1 MRFTRVKGVHDIYEP
16 EIQLYQKVE
25 EISRKVFRVYG
36 FKEIRLPII
45 EYTELFQRSIGSTTD
60 IVEKEMY
67 TFNDRAGRSI
77 TLRPEG
83 TAGAV
88 RAYIENGFYNLPSP
102 QKFYYM
108 GPMFRYERPQAGRYR
123 QFHQLGVEAFGS
135 DAPLMDAELIL
146 LLRTLLIRL
155 GFNNL
160 MIEINSIGCSEC
172 RPIYRSRLIEFFSSR
187 ISAFCSD
194 CQRRFEKNPLRLLDC
209 KVPQCIKAR
218 EEAPSILDSL
228 CENCKAHFNRVISY
242 LDYMGISFSVTPTLV
257 RGLDYYTRTIFEIK
271 SESLGAQNAIAAGG
285 RYDNLVE
292 EFGGPPT
299 PAIGFAIGVE
309 RLVSLLKIEKAEE
322 KLPDCYIAFIG
333 EEAER
338 LSLRMGE
345 GLRQK
350 GFWIEIGTGGSL
362 KSQLRKADRLKARYA
377 IIIGE
382 EEIKRSVIRWKR
394 LSDGQEGE
402 CREEEIEKIIN
413 SNQKSEIRSQS
424 IK

>member
-25 EISRKVFRVYG
+25 EISREVFRVYG

-45 EYTELFQRSIGSTTD
+45 EYTELFQRSIGYTTD

-146 LLRTLLIRL
+146 LLRTLLMRL
-155 GFNNL
+155 DFKNL
-160 MIEINSIGCSEC
+160 IIEINSIGCSEC
-172 RPIYRSRLIEFFSSR
+172 RPVYRSRLIEFFSSR

-218 EEAPSILDSL
+218 EDAPSILDSL

-299 PAIGFAIGVE
+299 PAIGFAIGME

-377 IIIGE
+377 LIIGE

-413 SNQKSEIRSQS
+413 SNQKSEIRV
-424 IK
+424 

>member
-16 EIQLYQKVE
+16 EVQLYQKVE
-25 EISRKVFRVYG
+25 EISREVFRVYG

-88 RAYIENGFYNLPSP
+88 RAYIENGFYALPSP

-123 QFHQLGVEAFGS
+123 QFHQIGVEAFGV
-135 DAPLMDAELIL
+135 AEPIMDAEVIL
-146 LLRTLLIRL
+146 LLRHLLYEL

-160 MIEINSIGCSEC
+160 QIELNSLGCPEC
-172 RPIYRSRLIEFFSSR
+172 RPFYRDKLLDFFSLK
-187 ISAFCSD
+187 IKAFCSD

-218 EEAPSILDSL
+218 EDAPSILDSL

-309 RLVSLLKIEKAEE
+309 RLVSLLKIEKAVEL
-322 KLPDCYIAFIG
+322 LPDCYIAFIG

-350 GFWIEIGTGGSL
+350 GFWIEIGKGGSL

-402 CREEEIEKIIN
+402 CSEEEIEKIIN
-413 SNQKSEIRSQS
+413 SNQKSESKVRN
-424 IK
+424 

>member
-45 EYTELFQRSIGSTTD
+45 EYTELFQRSIGATTE

-218 EEAPSILDSL
+218 EDAPSILDSL

-309 RLVSLLKIEKAEE
+309 RLVSLLKIEKTEE

-345 GLRQK
+345 CLRQK

-382 EEIKRSVIRWKR
+382 EEIKRPVIRGKR

-413 SNQKSEIRSQS
+413 SNQKSEYKVRN
-424 IK
+424 

>member
-16 EIQLYQKVE
+16 EIRLYQKVE
-25 EISRKVFRVYG
+25 EVSKEVFRVYG

-45 EYTELFQRSIGSTTD
+45 EYTEVFQRSIGSTTD

-155 GFNNL
+155 GLNNL
-160 MIEINSIGCSEC
+160 MIEINSIGCPEC
-172 RPIYRSRLIEFFSSR
+172 RPLYRRRLIEFFSSR
-187 ISAFCSD
+187 ISVFCSD

-209 KVPQCIKAR
+209 KVPPCIKAR
-218 EEAPSILDSL
+218 EDAPSILDTL

-242 LDYMGISFSVTPTLV
+242 LDYMGISYSVTPSLV

-271 SESLGAQNAIAAGG
+271 SESLGSQNAIAAGG

-299 PAIGFAIGVE
+299 PAIGFAIGME

-322 KLPDCYIAFIG
+322 NRPDCYIAFMG
-333 EEAER
+333 EGAER

-350 GFWIEIGTGGSL
+350 GFWIEIGRGGSL

-382 EEIKRSVIRWKR
+382 EEIRRSVIRWKR

-402 CREEEIEKIIN
+402 SKEQDIENILK
-413 SNQKSEIRSQS
+413 E
-424 IK
+424 

>member
-25 EISRKVFRVYG
+25 EISREVFRVYG

-218 EEAPSILDSL
+218 EDAPSILDSL

-309 RLVSLLKIEKAEE
+309 RLVSLLKIEKTEE

-345 GLRQK
+345 CLRQK

-413 SNQKSEIRSQS
+413 SNQKSEYKVRN
-424 IK
+424 